1 MKMWAWFFSVRP
13 VSFKQL
19 LLLVA
24 PAIAVGFLVRALLIA
39 AIPQGYFGA
48 DSGSYYEFTS
58 LFWNHN
64 VLFDLN
70 EKRRWFY
77 PIFLFFTSVLPI
89 PPWYSVPLIQH
100 CLGLLSILGIGWS
113 CAQVVNR
120 PRLVVP
126 FVGLIC
132 SLWPRTIW
140 YEHEFIA
147 ESLQLTSFILVVA
160 LLLTPSIVRS
170 RHGLVALMIA
180 FSLLAGMKG
189 SSRFI
194 WLGCVIG
201 LFLMHHDPRRWMW
214 TKISAFLA
222 AFSFLLFST
231 VGKNSQGDWLALSS
245 SLPLV
250 RLEGNPYPH
259 YRSFLRDQIIESR
272 AYGNNY
278 PWKVKVY
285 KKRLRQK
292 RKSLS
297 FSPQWA
303 ELVGNK
309 KEFSKVSR
317 AFWTDAV
324 FHNPIRFGW
333 FTLKT
338 FGIALSSSINKPR
351 LDPQVFWPEQLSNTQ
366 ERMERKFYYFKR
378 LFGVKDMHSFRVLY
392 ENGRKHK
399 YAAYPLM
406 VKMNQYFGWMGRDQV
421 TSSGGAKD
429 LFPSLYLKPMG
440 FSAVFGVIGGITFSN
455 KRLKILILFIPF
467 FLYLAGTYAVG
478 DAVSRYLQPVEW
490 LGVIFAGV
498 ALDLVIGMVVWI
510 RFRLI
515 TVLNS

>member
-1 MKMWAWFFSVRP
+1 MWAWFFSVRP

-19 LLLVA
+19 ILLVA
-24 PAIAVGFLVRALLIA
+24 PAIVVGFLVRALLLV
-39 AIPQGYFGA
+39 AIPQGYFGT
-48 DSGSYYEFTS
+48 DSNSYYEFTS

-89 PPWYSVPLIQH
+89 PSWYSVPLIQH

-113 CAQVVNR
+113 CAQVVSR

-126 FVGLIC
+126 FVALIC
-132 SLWPRTIW
+132 SLWPRMIW

-170 RHGLVALMIA
+170 RAGLFALMVS

-194 WLGCVIG
+194 WLGCFIG
-201 LFLMHHDPRRWMW
+201 LFLLHHDPRRWMW
-214 TKISAFLA
+214 TRISAFFA
-222 AFSFLLFST
+222 AFSFLLVST

-245 SLPLV
+245 SLPLL
-250 RLEGNPYPH
+250 RLEGSPYPD
-259 YRSFLRDQIIESR
+259 YRFHLRDQIIEAQ
-272 AYGNNY
+272 AYGSDY

-285 KKRLRQK
+285 KKRLNPD

-297 FSPQWA
+297 FSPHWA
-303 ELVGNK
+303 ELVKNK
-309 KEFSKVSR
+309 KLFPKVTR

-324 FHNPIRFGW
+324 LRNPIHFGW

-351 LDPQVFWPEQLSNTQ
+351 LDPQKFWPEQLSNTQ
-366 ERMERKFYYFKR
+366 ERMERKFYYFRR
-378 LFGVKDMHSFRVLY
+378 LFGIKDRNSFKVLY
-392 ENGRKHK
+392 ENSRQRKF
-399 YAAYPLM
+399 AAYPLM
-406 VKMNQYFGWMGRDQV
+406 VKMNHYFGWMGRDQV

-440 FSAVFGVIGGITFSN
+440 FSAVFGMIGGIAFSE
-455 KRLKILILFIPF
+455 KRLKILILFIPL
-467 FLYLAGTYAVG
+467 FLYSAGSFAVG
-478 DAVSRYLQPVEW
+478 DAVSRYLQPVDW

-498 ALDLVIGMVVWI
+498 ALDLVIGLVL
-510 RFRLI
+510 FLHLRLFAA
-515 TVLNS
+515 LRA